1 MSEIIFILFTFW
13 VVRCNFSCVLC
24 CSHSYETCGI
34 FFLVGEMLQQQ
45 PHHLYAAPFFK
56 QKYLFSREEVCN
68 MLQRNFALIDIHTI
82 RREIWVKPHDHTTT
96 TSLQQE
102 VTFCTNMPSAFQLTF
117 ASKSRGNSNLFA
129 CNPVHSSYVITI
141 PSTEIRIFLHSIHY
155 CGVAIKI
162 ILSMFLT
169 FYI

>member
-1 MSEIIFILFTFW
+1 MGRIFPLRKDFRLPENLCAWHHKGGRGKKSVRLNEVINMSEIIFILFTFW
-13 VVRCNFSCVLC
+13 VVRCNFSCVVLL
-24 CSHSYETCGI
+24 SFI
-34 FFLVGEMLQQQ
+34 RDMRDFFLVGQMLQQQ

-117 ASKSRGNSNLFA
+117 ASKSRK
-129 CNPVHSSYVITI
+129 
-141 PSTEIRIFLHSIHY
+141 E
-155 CGVAIKI
+155 
-162 ILSMFLT
+162 
-169 FYI
+169 

>member
-1 MSEIIFILFTFW
+1 MGRIFPPVRKDFRLPENFVCMTSQRRQREEISALERGDKYVRNYLHFIHFLGG
-13 VVRCNFSCVLC
+13 VRCNFSCVLC

-34 FFLVGEMLQQQ
+34 FLVGEMLQQQ

-117 ASKSRGNSNLFA
+117 ASKSR
-129 CNPVHSSYVITI
+129 
-141 PSTEIRIFLHSIHY
+141 
-155 CGVAIKI
+155 KK
-162 ILSMFLT
+162 
-169 FYI
+169 